1 MSAAI
6 RSSRSFR
13 VRLMGIWDIQTS
25 TPILRFEKRFLL
37 FPCRRSPTDG
47 AVVKPLIP
55 EIRSLN
61 DDYWPLFLP
70 LSSSLQRDDVLVPT
84 F

>member
-1 MSAAI
+1 
-6 RSSRSFR
+6 
-13 VRLMGIWDIQTS
+13 MGIWDTQMS

-37 FPCRRSPTDG
+37 FPCRRSPADV
-47 AVVKPLIP
+47 AAAKPLIP

-61 DDYWPLFLP
+61 DVYWPLFLP
-70 LSSSLQRDDVLVPT
+70 LSSSLQRGDVLVPT